1 MINRS
6 VPMIRRQARVRQA
19 NVSALPAGK
28 GRDLPAQRGQSSGVA
43 RTGRTPVAVIAS
55 ARDYLALTKPG
66 IIQLLLITTLP
77 AMILAADGWPGLD
90 LIALTLLGG
99 VLTAG
104 GANAMNQWY
113 DRDIDALMAR
123 TAQRPIPS
131 GRVRPGRALA
141 WGLLLA
147 AAGGAQL
154 ALTVNLLAAGWALAA
169 VGFYVLVY
177 TIWLKRSTPHNIV
190 IGGAAGAVPPLVGWA
205 AVRGTVDLEPL
216 LLFLIVF
223 LWTPPH
229 FWALALRYR
238 DDYARARVPMLPV
251 LRGEAGT
258 TRQILN
264 YTVVLVAASVLP
276 TIAGE
281 SRWLYL
287 GVALA
292 LGAGFLLLAERVRRG
307 LTAPM
312 RLFAYSIVYLTA
324 IFVAVAADALIF

>member
-1 MINRS
+1 MNSRSDPTFHGQAS
-6 VPMIRRQARVRQA
+6 VPSLPVERGRFPGMAGAGRTGVAVRESARV
-19 NVSALPAGK
+19 
-28 GRDLPAQRGQSSGVA
+28 
-43 RTGRTPVAVIAS
+43 
-55 ARDYLALTKPG
+55 YLALMKPG
-66 IIQLLLITTLP
+66 IIQLLLITTVP

-123 TAQRPIPS
+123 TTQRPIPS

-147 AAGGAQL
+147 AAGSVQL
-154 ALTVNLLAAGWALAA
+154 ALTVNLLAAGWALSA

-177 TIWLKRSTPHNIV
+177 TIWLKRATPHNIV

-229 FWALALRYR
+229 FWALALRYQA
-238 DDYARARVPMLPV
+238 DYAKARVPMLPV
-251 LRGEAGT
+251 LRGEAET
-258 TRQILN
+258 KRQILN
-264 YTVVLVAASVLP
+264 YSVVLVAASVLP
-276 TIAGE
+276 AIAGE
-281 SRWLYL
+281 SGWLYL

-292 LGAGFLLLAERVRRG
+292 MGAGFLVMAERVRQGR
-307 LTAPM
+307 TAPM